1 MKDNFVK
8 ELEKKH
14 MIMLSLGGV
23 IGTGIFL
30 STGYLIQSA
39 GAVGTILAYA
49 IGAVLVCLV
58 MLCLGELTV
67 HEPNTGAFHTYAA
80 KYIHPGVGFVV
91 AWLYWLTWT
100 VALGSQFI
108 TLGLLCQH
116 WFPTIPT
123 WIWALFFA
131 VLTLALNVIN
141 LKIFSTS
148 EFWMSLIKVVAIV
161 AFLII
166 GFAGV
171 FGFVPYGNTGVAPY
185 FSEFTK
191 NGLFPEGIGA
201 VLLVVLSANFA
212 FSGTELI
219 SVAAGESDNPRRD
232 VPKAIVQTL
241 ITLIVLFIG
250 TIIVLGALLP
260 QETAGLSESPFVTV
274 LQNFGIPYVAD
285 VMNFILIVTVLS
297 GANSGLYAASRML
310 WSLAD
315 KGTLP
320 HQFAKLSKNGLPI
333 YGLLFTTLGG
343 FLSLFS
349 SVYAPETVYLALV
362 SISGFAVVAVW
373 LIIGWAQLN
382 FRRHYLKNG
391 GQLSELGF
399 VTPWYPVVPWAV
411 IILCLVSIVGIFFDP
426 NQRIAIYI
434 GLPFSILCF
443 LYYQFFFKGKGEL
456 HAESY
461 ELTNSRS

>member
-219 SVAAGESDNPRRD
+219 SVAAGESDKPAPRCAEGYRPDLDYLNRALHRHHHRSRCLATAGNGGPFRKSLRNRIAKLRHSLRSRRD
-232 VPKAIVQTL
+232 EFHL
-241 ITLIVLFIG
+241 NRHR
-250 TIIVLGALLP
+250 IIRCQLRSLR
-260 QETAGLSESPFVTV
+260 
-274 LQNFGIPYVAD
+274 GIPYAV
-285 VMNFILIVTVLS
+285 VLS
-297 GANSGLYAASRML
+297 RQRH
-310 WSLAD
+310 LA
-315 KGTLP
+315 P
-320 HQFAKLSKNGLPI
+320 
-333 YGLLFTTLGG
+333 
-343 FLSLFS
+343 
-349 SVYAPETVYLALV
+349 
-362 SISGFAVVAVW
+362 
-373 LIIGWAQLN
+373 
-382 FRRHYLKNG
+382 
-391 GQLSELGF
+391 
-399 VTPWYPVVPWAV
+399 PV
-411 IILCLVSIVGIFFDP
+411 
-426 NQRIAIYI
+426 R
-434 GLPFSILCF
+434 
-443 LYYQFFFKGKGEL
+443 
-456 HAESY
+456 
-461 ELTNSRS
+461 